1 MASNATTEIKTRPV
15 GGQQPTTHWGSTKRQ
30 RTLSMSDK
38 GWDVACTLAETT
50 RTNRSEICEVALRV
64 LAIAL
69 ENGDSFDQLRKDSLA
84 RDSQAA

>member
-1 MASNATTEIKTRPV
+1 MATTSPAEIKTRPV

-64 LAIAL
+64 LAMSL
-69 ENGDSFDQLRKDSLA
+69 ESGESFDQLRKDSLA
-84 RDSQAA
+84 RDAA